1 MWLPISPP
9 HALKCCKIQTRDFF
23 HSGIRSQSPVIFR
36 SRLFDEIFSY
46 VLLSALTGDDNDV
59 DVAFEKIVPKF
70 TNEKSFDSKL
80 FYEHVSTKLRLGVL
94 RLKHPRLTSAEAR
107 SVLLPLLHR
116 YPSNPVL
123 LDTLLTK
130 TDLRPSVADQ
140 LWRKSVQVFFF

>member
-1 MWLPISPP
+1 M
-9 HALKCCKIQTRDFF
+9 
-23 HSGIRSQSPVIFR
+23 
-36 SRLFDEIFSY
+36 
-46 VLLSALTGDDNDV
+46 LLSALTGDDNDV

-140 LWRKSVQVFFF
+140 LWRKSVQVFFLKRRINVRYLTMRLLSVMAKAFVSLAVIAEHQSKIKINAF